1 MRVGV
6 RGSCSG
12 ELRRLRVRRR
22 HGHVR
27 GGRRLER
34 PQRRMWHAGT
44 AIGRR
49 GYRRVRR
56 LWVAIVAVRQ
66 RCKRRA
72 AMERWQ
78 RGQLVLRA
86 VVGLLSHRRVLGQ
99 PRLAEAVSM
108 VHYMKAAGVMLGEVL
123 SRNARPIVVVVG
135 EVIRRTSSPN
145 ADGGR

>member
-6 RGSCSG
+6 RRSGGG
-12 ELRRLRVRRR
+12 ELGRLRVRRR

-27 GGRRLER
+27 GGRRLEW
-34 PQRRMWHAGT
+34 PQRRMWHAST

-56 LWVAIVAVRQ
+56 LGVAIVAVRQ

-78 RGQLVLRA
+78 RGQLVLVA
-86 VVGLLSHRRVLGQ
+86 IVGLLSHRRVLGQ
-99 PRLAEAVSM
+99 ARLAEAVSM
-108 VHYMKAAGVMLGEVL
+108 VHYMMVVVGMLGEVL
-123 SRNARPIVVVVG
+123 SKNARPIVVVIG

-145 ADGGR
+145 RDGGR